1 MRVLVVSHAH
11 PSLSLGGAEVAS
23 YNLHKGLRACEG
35 VDTHYLARVGAPTP
49 RHGGTAL
56 MSMRQLGG
64 EFLYYAEDYDHFLI
78 SNRATDE
85 IERDFVRVL
94 RDLKPDVVH
103 FHHFIGL
110 GLECLFAARDAL
122 PDATIVVTFHEYLSI
137 CHHHGQM
144 VKTGAFKLCYRAS
157 PVECN
162 GCFPDISPARFLAR
176 ENFIKGILGLAD
188 HFVSPSQFLADRY
201 TDWGL
206 EPERFTVIENGLD
219 VATIAPPRTLPEP
232 VPEEPTPRRSRF
244 AYFGQLT
251 PYKGADVLIDAV
263 TRIPDS
269 VWGEDSI
276 LLVYG
281 GNLERQPQA
290 YQDKFAKLVEAAGQR
305 VRFCGAF
312 QNHEMPNLM
321 RSVDWVVMPSVWWE
335 NSPIVIQEAFF
346 HGRPILSS
354 NLGGMAEKITD
365 EVDGL
370 HFRSGSPEDL
380 VDCMVRALTEPKLW
394 DRLRAGIK
402 QPLNHVDCAARHVS
416 LYQQLIA
423 GRGMPMPEGRAAT
436 PMIA

>member
-1 MRVLVVSHAH
+1 MMRVLVVSHGH
-11 PSLSLGGAEVAS
+11 PSLSLGGAEIAS
-23 YNLHKGLRACEG
+23 YNLHKGLQACEG
-35 VDTHYLARVGAPTP
+35 TDTHYLARVGAPTP
-49 RHGGTAL
+49 RHAGTAL
-56 MSMRQLGG
+56 MSLRQRSG
-64 EFLYYAEDYDHFLI
+64 ELLYYAEEYDHFLI
-78 SNRATDE
+78 SNRSTEE

-110 GLECLFAARDAL
+110 GLECLFAVRDTL
-122 PDATIVVTFHEYLSI
+122 PETVIVVTFHEYLGI

-157 PVECN
+157 PTDCN
-162 GCFPDISPARFLAR
+162 ACFPDIAPGRFLAR
-176 ENFIKGILGLAD
+176 ETFVRGMLNLAD
-188 HFVSPSQFLADRY
+188 HFISPSRFLAERY
-201 TDWGL
+201 QDWGL
-206 EPERFTVIENGLD
+206 AADRFSVIENGID
-219 VATIAPPRTLPEP
+219 VADTAPARALPK
-232 VPEEPTPRRSRF
+232 PEARRSRF

-263 TRIPDS
+263 TRIPEE

-281 GNLERQPQA
+281 GNLERQPEA
-290 YQDKFAKLVEAAGQR
+290 YKQKFAALVESAGRR

-321 RSVDWVVMPSVWWE
+321 RSVDWVVMPSIWWE

-354 NLGGMAEKITD
+354 NIGGMAEKITD

-380 VDCMVRALTEPKLW
+380 VDCMVRALTEPTLW
-394 DRLRAGIK
+394 ERLRAGITP
-402 QPLNHVDCAARHVS
+402 PLTHVGCAEQHVA
-416 LYQQLIA
+416 LYQRLIA
-423 GRGMPMPEGRAAT
+423 QRGRPVPADQAAT
-436 PMIA
+436 PLSA

>member
-1 MRVLVVSHAH
+1 MRVLVISHGH
-11 PSLSLGGAEVAS
+11 PSFSLGGAEIAS
-23 YNLHKGLRACEG
+23 YNLHKGLRACADVE
-35 VDTHYLARVGAPTP
+35 TNYLARVGAPTP
-49 RHGGTAL
+49 RHAGTAL
-56 MSMRQLGG
+56 MSLRQLGG
-64 EFLYYAEDYDHFLI
+64 ELLYYAEDYDHFLI

-110 GLECLFAARDAL
+110 GLECLFAVRDTL
-122 PDATIVVTFHEYLSI
+122 PDAVIVVTFHEYLGI

-157 PVECN
+157 PSDCN
-162 GCFPDISPARFLAR
+162 ACFPEIAPARFLAR
-176 ENFIKGILGLAD
+176 ETFIKGLLGLAD
-188 HFVSPSQFLADRY
+188 HFISPSRFLAERY
-201 TDWGL
+201 QAWGL
-206 EPERFTVIENGLD
+206 EAERFTVIENGID
-219 VATIAPPRTLPEP
+219 VAAPAPPRPLPEP
-232 VPEEPTPRRSRF
+232 TARRGRF

-269 VWGEDSI
+269 VWGEDAV
-276 LLVYG
+276 LMVYG

-290 YQDKFAKLVEAAGQR
+290 YQDKFAALVESAGRR

-346 HGRPILSS
+346 HGRPILAS

-370 HFRSGSPEDL
+370 HFRAGSPEDL
-380 VDCMVRALTEPKLW
+380 VDCMVRALNEPDLW
-394 DRLRAGIK
+394 SRLRAGITP
-402 QPLNHVDCAARHVS
+402 PLGHLDCAASHAA
-416 LYQQLIA
+416 LYRRLIEA
-423 GRGMPMPEGRAAT
+423 RGTPMPADRTAT
-436 PMIA
+436 PLSA

>member
-11 PSLSLGGAEVAS
+11 PSLSLGGAEIAS
-23 YNLHKGLRACEG
+23 YNLHKGLQACDDVE
-35 VDTHYLARVGAPTP
+35 THYLARTGAPTP
-49 RHGGTAL
+49 RHASTAL
-56 MSMRQLGG
+56 MSLRQRGG
-64 EFLYYAEDYDHFLI
+64 ELLYYAEDYDHFLI
-78 SNRATDE
+78 SNRATEE

-110 GLECLFAARDAL
+110 GLECLFAARDTL
-122 PDATIVVTFHEYLSI
+122 PDALIVVTFHEYLSI

-144 VKTGAFKLCYRAS
+144 VKTGAFKLCHRAS
-157 PVECN
+157 PTDCN
-162 GCFPDISPARFLAR
+162 ACFPDISPARFLAR
-176 ENFIKGILGLAD
+176 ETFIKGVLGLAD
-188 HFVSPSQFLADRY
+188 HFISPSRFLADRY
-201 TDWGL
+201 MDWGL
-206 EPERFTVIENGLD
+206 AEERFSVIENGID
-219 VATIAPPRTLPEP
+219 VAAVAPPRPLPDP
-232 VPEEPTPRRSRF
+232 AARRSRF

-263 TRIPDS
+263 TRIPDA
-269 VWGEDSI
+269 VWGEDAI

-290 YQDKFAKLVEAAGQR
+290 YQDKFAKLVESAGRR

-312 QNHEMPNLM
+312 QNSEMPNLM

-370 HFRSGSPEDL
+370 HFRAGSPEDL
-380 VDCMVRALTEPKLW
+380 VDCMTRALSEPDLW
-394 DRLRAGIK
+394 SRLRGGITT
-402 QPLNHVDCAARHVS
+402 PLNHIDCAATHVA
-416 LYQQLIA
+416 LYQRLIA
-423 GRGMPMPEGRAAT
+423 KRGVPMPESRAAT

>member
-1 MRVLVVSHAH
+1 MRILVVSHGH
-11 PSLSLGGAEVAS
+11 PSFSLGGAEIAS
-23 YNLHKGLRACEG
+23 YNLHKGLQECDS

-49 RHGGTAL
+49 RHAGTAL
-56 MSMRQLGG
+56 MSLRQRGG
-64 EFLYYAEDYDHFLI
+64 ELLYYAEDYDHFLI

-110 GLECLFAARDAL
+110 GLECLFAVRDTL
-122 PDATIVVTFHEYLSI
+122 PDALIVVTFHEYLSI

-157 PVECN
+157 PSDCN
-162 GCFPDISPARFLAR
+162 ACFPEIAPSRFLAR
-176 ENFIKGILGLAD
+176 ETFIKGILNLAD
-188 HFVSPSQFLADRY
+188 HFVSPSRFLAERY
-201 TDWGL
+201 QQWGL
-206 EPERFTVIENGLD
+206 APQRFSVIENGID
-219 VATIAPPRTLPEP
+219 VAEKAPPRPLPAEANG
-232 VPEEPTPRRSRF
+232 RRSRF

-251 PYKGADVLIDAV
+251 PYKGADVLLDAV
-263 TRIPDS
+263 TRIPES
-269 VWGEDSI
+269 VWGEDSV

-281 GNLERQPQA
+281 GNLERQPEA
-290 YQDKFAKLVEAAGQR
+290 YKKKFAELVEAAGRR

-346 HGRPILSS
+346 HGRPILAS

-380 VDCMVRALTEPKLW
+380 VDCMTRALSEPGLW
-394 DRLRAGIK
+394 ERLRAGIK
-402 QPLNHVDCAARHVS
+402 TPLSHVDCAATHLA
-416 LYQQLIA
+416 LYQRLIA
-423 GRGMPMPEGRAAT
+423 ERGMPAPANRTAAS
-436 PMIA
+436 MIA

>member
-11 PSLSLGGAEVAS
+11 PSLSLGGAEIAS
-23 YNLHKGLRACEG
+23 YNLHKGLQASEG
-35 VDTHYLARVGAPTP
+35 VDAHYLARIGAPTP
-49 RHGGTAL
+49 RHAGTAL
-56 MSMRQLGG
+56 MSLRQRGG
-64 EFLYYAEDYDHFLI
+64 ELLYYAEDYDHFLL

-85 IERDFVRVL
+85 IERDFSRVL

-103 FHHFIGL
+103 FHHVIGL
-110 GLECLFAARDAL
+110 GLECLFAVRDTL

-157 PVECN
+157 PTDCN
-162 GCFPDISPARFLAR
+162 ACFPEISPARFLAR
-176 ENFIKGILGLAD
+176 ETFVKAMLGLAD
-188 HFVSPSQFLADRY
+188 HFISPSRFLAERY
-201 TDWGL
+201 QAWGL
-206 EPERFTVIENGLD
+206 DAERFSVIENGLD
-219 VATIAPPRTLPEP
+219 VGEPAPPRALPEP
-232 VPEEPTPRRSRF
+232 GARRSRF

-269 VWGEDSI
+269 VWGEDAI

-290 YQDKFAKLVEAAGQR
+290 YQDKFAELVAAAGRR

-312 QNHEMPNLM
+312 QNHELPNLM
-321 RSVDWVVMPSVWWE
+321 RSVDWVVMPSIWWE
-335 NSPIVIQEAFF
+335 NSPIVIQECFH

-354 NLGGMAEKITD
+354 NIGGMAEKITD
-365 EVDGL
+365 EINGL

-380 VDCMVRALTEPKLW
+380 VDCMTRALSEPDLW
-394 DRLRAGIK
+394 ARLRGGIAK
-402 QPLNHVDCAARHVS
+402 PLNHIDCADAHLA
-416 LYQQLIA
+416 LYRRLSA
-423 GRGMPMPEGRAAT
+423 ERGLPEPASRMAT

>member
-1 MRVLVVSHAH
+1 MKMRVLVVSHAH
-11 PSLSLGGAEVAS
+11 PSFSLGGAEIAS
-23 YNLHKGLRACEG
+23 YNLHKGLQAHEG
-35 VDTHYLARVGAPTP
+35 VDTNYLARVGAPTP
-49 RHGGTAL
+49 RHAGTAL
-56 MSMRQLGG
+56 MSLRQQGG
-64 EFLYYAEDYDHFLI
+64 ELLYYAEDYDHFLI
-78 SNRATDE
+78 SNRATEE
-85 IERDFVRVL
+85 IERDFVRAL

-110 GLECLFAARDAL
+110 GLECIFAVRDTL
-122 PDATIVVTFHEYLSI
+122 PDALIVVTFHEYLAI
-137 CHHHGQM
+137 CNHHGQM

-157 PVECN
+157 PTDCN
-162 GCFPDISPARFLAR
+162 ACFPDISPARFLAR
-176 ENFIKGILGLAD
+176 ETFIKGVLGLAD
-188 HFVSPSQFLADRY
+188 HYISPSHFLAERY
-201 TDWGL
+201 QAWGL
-206 EPERFTVIENGLD
+206 PKERFSVIENGID
-219 VATIAPPRTLPEP
+219 VPEVAPPRPLPEP
-232 VPEEPTPRRSRF
+232 TARRSRF

-263 TRIPDS
+263 TRIPDA

-290 YQDKFAKLVEAAGQR
+290 YQDKFAKLVESAGRR

-321 RSVDWVVMPSVWWE
+321 RSVDWVVMPSIWWE

-365 EVDGL
+365 EVSGL

-380 VDCMVRALTEPKLW
+380 VDCMTRALTEPDLW
-394 DRLRAGIK
+394 SRLRGGITP
-402 QPLNHVDCAARHVS
+402 PLNHVECAATHVS
-416 LYQQLIA
+416 LYQRLIA
-423 GRGMPMPEGRAAT
+423 ERGMPIPASRTAT

>member
-1 MRVLVVSHAH
+1 MRVLVISHGHPAH
-11 PSLSLGGAEVAS
+11 SLGGAEIAS
-23 YNLHKGLRACEG
+23 YNLHKGLQARED
-35 VDTHYLARVGAPTP
+35 VETHFFARTGAPTP
-49 RHGGTAL
+49 RHAGTAL
-56 MSMRQLGG
+56 MSLRQRGG
-64 EFLYYAEDYDHFLI
+64 ELLYYAEEYDHFLI

-110 GLECLFAARDAL
+110 GLECLFAVRDTL
-122 PDATIVVTFHEYLSI
+122 PDALIVVTFHEYLSI

-144 VKTGAFKLCYRAS
+144 VKTGAFKLCYKSS
-157 PVECN
+157 PTDCN
-162 GCFPDISPARFLAR
+162 ACFPDISPARFLAR
-176 ENFIKGILGLAD
+176 ETFIKGMLNLAD
-188 HFVSPSQFLADRY
+188 HFISPSQFLADRY
-201 TDWGL
+201 IDWGL
-206 EPERFTVIENGLD
+206 APERFSVIENGID
-219 VATIAPPRTLPEP
+219 VKSVAPPRPLPEAGG
-232 VPEEPTPRRSRF
+232 RRSRF
-244 AYFGQLT
+244 AFFGQLT

-269 VWGEDSI
+269 VWGEDSV

-290 YQDKFAKLVEAAGQR
+290 YKDKFAKLVENAGRR

-321 RSVDWVVMPSVWWE
+321 RSVDWVVMPSIWWE

-370 HFRSGSPEDL
+370 HFRAGSPEDL
-380 VDCMVRALTEPKLW
+380 VDCMTRALTEPKLW
-394 DRLRAGIK
+394 DRLRAGIG
-402 QPLNHVDCAARHVS
+402 PRLSHVDCAREHHD
-416 LYQQLIA
+416 LYRRLIA
-423 GRGMPMPEGRAAT
+423 QRGQPVPQRPVAE

>member
-11 PSLSLGGAEVAS
+11 PSLSLGGAEIAS
-23 YNLHKGLRACEG
+23 YNLHKGLQASEG
-35 VDTHYLARVGAPTP
+35 VDAHYLARIGAPTP
-49 RHGGTAL
+49 RHAGTAL
-56 MSMRQLGG
+56 MSLRQRGG
-64 EFLYYAEDYDHFLI
+64 ELLYYAEDYDHFLL

-85 IERDFVRVL
+85 IERDFARVL

-103 FHHFIGL
+103 FHHVIGL
-110 GLECLFAARDAL
+110 GLECLFAVRDTL

-157 PVECN
+157 PTDCN
-162 GCFPDISPARFLAR
+162 ACFPEISPARFLAR
-176 ENFIKGILGLAD
+176 ETFVKAMLGLAD
-188 HFVSPSQFLADRY
+188 HFISPSRFLAERY
-201 TDWGL
+201 QAWGL
-206 EPERFTVIENGLD
+206 DAERFSVIENGLD
-219 VATIAPPRTLPEP
+219 VGEPAPPRALPDP
-232 VPEEPTPRRSRF
+232 GARRSRF

-269 VWGEDSI
+269 VWGEDAI

-290 YQDKFAKLVEAAGQR
+290 YQDKFAELVAAAGRR

-312 QNHEMPNLM
+312 QNHELPTLM
-321 RSVDWVVMPSVWWE
+321 RSVDWVVMPSIWWE
-335 NSPIVIQEAFF
+335 NSPIVIQECFH

-354 NLGGMAEKITD
+354 NIGGMAEKIAD
-365 EVDGL
+365 EVNGL

-380 VDCMVRALTEPKLW
+380 VDCMTRALSEPDLW
-394 DRLRAGIK
+394 ARLRGGIAK
-402 QPLNHVDCAARHVS
+402 PLNHIDCADAHLA
-416 LYQQLIA
+416 LYRRLSA
-423 GRGMPMPEGRAAT
+423 ERGLPEPASRMAT

>member
-1 MRVLVVSHAH
+1 MSMRILVVSHGH
-11 PSLSLGGAEVAS
+11 PSFSLGGAEVAS
-23 YNLHKGLRACEG
+23 YNLHKGFQANSE

-49 RHGGTAL
+49 RHAGTAL
-56 MSMRQLGG
+56 MSLRQRGG
-64 EFLYYAEDYDHFLI
+64 ELLYYAEEYDHFLL

-110 GLECLFAARDAL
+110 GLECIFAVRDTL
-122 PDATIVVTFHEYLSI
+122 PDALIVVTFHEYLSI

-144 VKTGAFKLCYRAS
+144 VKTGAFKLCYRSS
-157 PVECN
+157 PSDCN
-162 GCFPDISPARFLAR
+162 ACFPDISPSRFLAR
-176 ENFIKGILGLAD
+176 ETFIKGILNLAD
-188 HFVSPSQFLADRY
+188 HFISPSRFLAERY
-201 TDWGL
+201 QQWGL
-206 EPERFTVIENGLD
+206 SAERFSVIENGID
-219 VATIAPPRTLPEP
+219 VAEVAPPRPGPEANG
-232 VPEEPTPRRSRF
+232 RRSRF

-263 TRIPDS
+263 TRIPEQ
-269 VWGEDSI
+269 VWGEDSV

-281 GNLERQPQA
+281 GNLDRQPEA
-290 YQDKFAKLVEAAGQR
+290 YKKKFTDLVEAAGRR
-305 VRFCGAF
+305 VRFCGPF

-380 VDCMVRALTEPKLW
+380 VDCMTRALSEPGLW
-394 DRLRAGIK
+394 ERLRAGIK
-402 QPLNHVDCAARHVS
+402 KPLSHVDCAEQHLA
-416 LYQQLIA
+416 LYQRLIA
-423 GRGMPMPEGRAAT
+423 ERGVTTPANRAAA

>member
-1 MRVLVVSHAH
+1 MRVLVISHGH

-23 YNLHKGLRACEG
+23 YNLHKGLQAGEG
-35 VDTHYLARVGAPTP
+35 VDSHFLARVGAPTP
-49 RHGGTAL
+49 RHAGTAL
-56 MSMRQLGG
+56 MSLRQRGG
-64 EFLYYAEDYDHFLI
+64 ELLYYAEDYDHFLI
-78 SNRATDE
+78 SNRATEE

-94 RDLKPDVVH
+94 NDLKPDVVH

-110 GLECLFAARDAL
+110 GLECLFAVRDAL
-122 PDATIVVTFHEYLSI
+122 PDALIVVTFHEYLSI

-157 PVECN
+157 PTDCN
-162 GCFPDISPARFLAR
+162 ACFPDISPARFLAR
-176 ENFIKGILGLAD
+176 ETFIKGMLGLAD
-188 HFVSPSQFLADRY
+188 HFVSPSRFLVDRY
-201 TDWGL
+201 VDWGL
-206 EPERFTVIENGLD
+206 AEERFSVIENGID
-219 VATIAPPRTLPEP
+219 VAGAAPPRPLPEGKG
-232 VPEEPTPRRSRF
+232 RRSRF

-263 TRIPDS
+263 TRIPEK

-290 YQDKFAKLVEAAGQR
+290 YQDKFARLVEAAGRR

-312 QNHEMPNLM
+312 QNREMPNLM
-321 RSVDWVVMPSVWWE
+321 RSVDWMVMPSVWWE

-346 HGRPILSS
+346 HGRPILAS

-370 HFRSGSPEDL
+370 HFRPGSPEDL
-380 VDCMVRALTEPKLW
+380 VDCMTRALTEPDLW
-394 DRLRAGIK
+394 DRLRGGIRRPISHVECAGTHLDLYRRLLTERSK
-402 QPLNHVDCAARHVS
+402 PAAMR
-416 LYQQLIA
+416 QDQ
-423 GRGMPMPEGRAAT
+423 AA
-436 PMIA
+436 MIA

>member
-1 MRVLVVSHAH
+1 MKMRVLVVSHAH
-11 PSLSLGGAEVAS
+11 PSFSLGGAEIAS
-23 YNLHKGLRACEG
+23 YNLHKGLQAHDG
-35 VDTHYLARVGAPTP
+35 VDTHFLARVGAPTP
-49 RHGGTAL
+49 RHAGTAL
-56 MSMRQLGG
+56 MSLRQQGG
-64 EFLYYAEDYDHFLI
+64 ELLYYAEDYDHFLI
-78 SNRATDE
+78 SNRATEE
-85 IERDFVRVL
+85 IERDFVRAL

-110 GLECLFAARDAL
+110 GLECIFAVRDTL
-122 PDATIVVTFHEYLSI
+122 PDALIVVTFHEYLAI
-137 CHHHGQM
+137 CNHHGQM

-157 PVECN
+157 PTDCN
-162 GCFPDISPARFLAR
+162 ACFPDISPARFLAR
-176 ENFIKGILGLAD
+176 ETFIKGVLGLVD
-188 HFVSPSQFLADRY
+188 HYISPSRFLAERY
-201 TDWGL
+201 HAWGL
-206 EPERFTVIENGLD
+206 PGERFSVIENGID
-219 VATIAPPRTLPEP
+219 VPEVAPPRPLPEP
-232 VPEEPTPRRSRF
+232 TARRSRF

-263 TRIPDS
+263 TRIPDA

-290 YQDKFAKLVEAAGQR
+290 YQDKFAKLVESAGRR

-354 NLGGMAEKITD
+354 NLGGMAEKIID
-365 EVDGL
+365 EVNGL

-380 VDCMVRALTEPKLW
+380 VDCMTRALSEPDLW
-394 DRLRAGIK
+394 SRLRGGITP
-402 QPLNHVDCAARHVS
+402 PLNHVECAATHVS
-416 LYQQLIA
+416 LYQRLIA
-423 GRGMPMPEGRAAT
+423 ERGMPVPASRTAT

>member
-1 MRVLVVSHAH
+1 MKMRVLVVSHAH
-11 PSLSLGGAEVAS
+11 PSFSLGGAEIAS
-23 YNLHKGLRACEG
+23 YNLHKGLQAHEG

-49 RHGGTAL
+49 RHAGTAL
-56 MSMRQLGG
+56 MSLRQQGG
-64 EFLYYAEDYDHFLI
+64 ELLYYAEDYDHFLI
-78 SNRATDE
+78 SNRATEE
-85 IERDFVRVL
+85 IERDFVRAL

-110 GLECLFAARDAL
+110 GLECIFAVRDTL
-122 PDATIVVTFHEYLSI
+122 PDALIVVTFHEYLSI

-157 PVECN
+157 PTDCN
-162 GCFPDISPARFLAR
+162 ACFPDISPARFLAR
-176 ENFIKGILGLAD
+176 ETFIKGVLGLAD
-188 HFVSPSQFLADRY
+188 HYISPSRFLAKRY
-201 TDWGL
+201 QDWGL
-206 EPERFTVIENGLD
+206 PEERFSVIENGID
-219 VATIAPPRTLPEP
+219 VPEVAPPRPLPEP
-232 VPEEPTPRRSRF
+232 TARRSRF

-263 TRIPDS
+263 TRIPDA

-290 YQDKFAKLVEAAGQR
+290 YQDKFAKLVESAGRR

-365 EVDGL
+365 EVSGL

-380 VDCMVRALTEPKLW
+380 VDCMTRALSEPDLW
-394 DRLRAGIK
+394 SRLRGGITP
-402 QPLNHVDCAARHVS
+402 PLNHVECAATHVS
-416 LYQQLIA
+416 LYQRLIA
-423 GRGMPMPEGRAAT
+423 ERGMPMPASRTAT

>member
-11 PSLSLGGAEVAS
+11 PSFSLGGAEIAS
-23 YNLHKGLRACEG
+23 YNLHKGLQAHEG
-35 VDTHYLARVGAPTP
+35 VDTNYLARVGAPTP
-49 RHGGTAL
+49 RHAGTAL
-56 MSMRQLGG
+56 MSLRQQGG
-64 EFLYYAEDYDHFLI
+64 ELLYYAEDYDHFLI
-78 SNRATDE
+78 SNRATEE
-85 IERDFVRVL
+85 IERDFIRAL

-110 GLECLFAARDAL
+110 GLECIFAVRDTL
-122 PDATIVVTFHEYLSI
+122 PDALIVVTFHEYLAI
-137 CHHHGQM
+137 CNHHGQM

-157 PVECN
+157 PTDCN
-162 GCFPDISPARFLAR
+162 ACFPEISPARFLAR
-176 ENFIKGILGLAD
+176 ETFIKGVLSLAD
-188 HFVSPSQFLADRY
+188 HYVSPSRFLAERY
-201 TDWGL
+201 QDWGL
-206 EPERFTVIENGLD
+206 PKERFSVIENGID
-219 VATIAPPRTLPEP
+219 VPEVAPPRSLPEP
-232 VPEEPTPRRSRF
+232 TARRSRF

-263 TRIPDS
+263 TRIPDA

-290 YQDKFAKLVEAAGQR
+290 YQDKFAKLVESAGRR

-365 EVDGL
+365 EVNGL

-380 VDCMVRALTEPKLW
+380 VDCMTRALTEPGLW
-394 DRLRAGIK
+394 SRLRSGITP
-402 QPLNHVDCAARHVS
+402 PLNHVECAATHVS
-416 LYQQLIA
+416 LYQRLIA
-423 GRGMPMPEGRAAT
+423 ERGMPMPASRTAT

>member
-11 PSLSLGGAEVAS
+11 PSLSLGGAEIAS
-23 YNLHKGLRACEG
+23 YNLHKGLQASEG
-35 VDTHYLARVGAPTP
+35 VDAHYLARIGAPTP
-49 RHGGTAL
+49 RHAGTAL
-56 MSMRQLGG
+56 MSLRQRGG
-64 EFLYYAEDYDHFLI
+64 ELLYYAEDYDHFLL

-85 IERDFVRVL
+85 IERDFARVL

-103 FHHFIGL
+103 FHHVIGL
-110 GLECLFAARDAL
+110 GLECLFAVRDTL

-157 PVECN
+157 PTDCN
-162 GCFPDISPARFLAR
+162 ACFPEISPARFLAR
-176 ENFIKGILGLAD
+176 ETFVKAMLGLAD
-188 HFVSPSQFLADRY
+188 HFISPSRFLAERY
-201 TDWGL
+201 QAWGL
-206 EPERFTVIENGLD
+206 DAERFSVIENGLD
-219 VATIAPPRTLPEP
+219 VGEPAPPRALPEP
-232 VPEEPTPRRSRF
+232 GARRSRF

-269 VWGEDSI
+269 VWGEDAI

-290 YQDKFAKLVEAAGQR
+290 YQDKFAELVAAAGRR

-312 QNHEMPNLM
+312 QNHELPTLM
-321 RSVDWVVMPSVWWE
+321 RSVDWVVMPSIWWE
-335 NSPIVIQEAFF
+335 NSPIVIQECFH

-354 NLGGMAEKITD
+354 NIGGMAEKIAD
-365 EVDGL
+365 EVNGL

-380 VDCMVRALTEPKLW
+380 VDCMTRALSEPDLW
-394 DRLRAGIK
+394 ARLRGGIAK
-402 QPLNHVDCAARHVS
+402 PLNHIDCADAHLA
-416 LYQQLIA
+416 LYRRLSA
-423 GRGMPMPEGRAAT
+423 ERGLPEPASRMAT

>member
-11 PSLSLGGAEVAS
+11 PSLSLGGAEIAS
-23 YNLHKGLRACEG
+23 YNLHKGLQASEG
-35 VDTHYLARVGAPTP
+35 VDAHYLARIGAPTP
-49 RHGGTAL
+49 RHAGTAL
-56 MSMRQLGG
+56 MSLRQRGG
-64 EFLYYAEDYDHFLI
+64 ELLYYAEDYDHFLL

-85 IERDFVRVL
+85 IERDFARVL

-103 FHHFIGL
+103 FHHVIGL
-110 GLECLFAARDAL
+110 GLECLFAVRDTL
-122 PDATIVVTFHEYLSI
+122 PDATIVVTFHEYLAI

-157 PVECN
+157 PTDCN
-162 GCFPDISPARFLAR
+162 ACFPEISPARFLAR
-176 ENFIKGILGLAD
+176 ETFVKAMLGLAD
-188 HFVSPSQFLADRY
+188 HFISPSRFLAERY
-201 TDWGL
+201 QAWGL
-206 EPERFTVIENGLD
+206 DAERFSVIENGLD
-219 VATIAPPRTLPEP
+219 VGEPAPPRALPEP
-232 VPEEPTPRRSRF
+232 GARRSRF

-269 VWGEDSI
+269 VWGEDAI

-290 YQDKFAKLVEAAGQR
+290 YQDKFAELVAAAGRR

-312 QNHEMPNLM
+312 QNHELPTLM
-321 RSVDWVVMPSVWWE
+321 RSVDWVVMPSIWWE
-335 NSPIVIQEAFF
+335 NSPIVIQECFH

-354 NLGGMAEKITD
+354 NIGGMAEKIAD
-365 EVDGL
+365 EVNGL

-380 VDCMVRALTEPKLW
+380 VDCMTRALSEPDLW
-394 DRLRAGIK
+394 ARLRGGIAK
-402 QPLNHVDCAARHVS
+402 PLNHIDCADAHLA
-416 LYQQLIA
+416 LYRRLSA
-423 GRGMPMPEGRAAT
+423 ERGLPEPASRMAT

>member
-1 MRVLVVSHAH
+1 MMRVLVVSHGH
-11 PSLSLGGAEVAS
+11 PSLSLGGAEIAS
-23 YNLHKGLRACEG
+23 YNLHKGLQASEG
-35 VDTHYLARVGAPTP
+35 VDAHYLARVGAPTP
-49 RHGGTAL
+49 RHAGTAL
-56 MSMRQLGG
+56 MSLRQRGG
-64 EFLYYAEDYDHFLI
+64 ELLYYAEEYDHFLI
-78 SNRATDE
+78 SNRNTEE

-110 GLECLFAARDAL
+110 GLECLYAVRDTL
-122 PDATIVVTFHEYLSI
+122 PDALIVVTFHEYLSI

-144 VKTGAFKLCYRAS
+144 VKTGAFKLCYRSS
-157 PVECN
+157 PTDCN
-162 GCFPDISPARFLAR
+162 ACFPEISPARFLAR
-176 ENFIKGILGLAD
+176 ETFIKGMLNLAD
-188 HFVSPSQFLADRY
+188 HFVSPSRFLAERFQ
-201 TDWGL
+201 DWGL
-206 EPERFTVIENGLD
+206 AADRFSVIENGID
-219 VATIAPPRTLPEP
+219 VPHVAPPRPLPDAKA
-232 VPEEPTPRRSRF
+232 RRSRF

-263 TRIPDS
+263 TRIPDA
-269 VWGEDSI
+269 VWGDDAI

-281 GNLERQPQA
+281 GNLERQPEA
-290 YQDKFAKLVEAAGQR
+290 YKKKFAELVESAGRR

-354 NLGGMAEKITD
+354 NIGGMAEKIVD
-365 EVDGL
+365 EVNGL

-380 VDCMVRALTEPKLW
+380 VDCMTRALSEPKLW
-394 DRLRAGIK
+394 ERLRGGITP
-402 QPLNHVDCAARHVS
+402 PLTHIGCAAEHIA
-416 LYQQLIA
+416 LYQRLIEQ
-423 GRGMPMPEGRAAT
+423 RGMPMPASRAAT

>member
-11 PSLSLGGAEVAS
+11 PSLSLGGAEIAS
-23 YNLHKGLRACEG
+23 YNLHKGLRAHEG
-35 VDTHYLARVGAPTP
+35 IDTHYLARTGAPTP
-49 RHGGTAL
+49 RHAGTAL
-56 MSMRQLGG
+56 MSLRQRGDEL
-64 EFLYYAEDYDHFLI
+64 LYYAEDYDHFLV
-78 SNRATDE
+78 SNRATDD
-85 IERDFVRVL
+85 IERDFARVL

-110 GLECLFAARDAL
+110 GLECLFAVRDTL
-122 PDATIVVTFHEYLSI
+122 PDALIVVTFHEYLSI

-157 PVECN
+157 PTDCN

-176 ENFIKGILGLAD
+176 ETFIKGMLGLAD
-188 HFVSPSQFLADRY
+188 HFISPSQFLADRFI
-201 TDWGL
+201 DWGL
-206 EPERFTVIENGLD
+206 PEERFSVIENGID
-219 VATIAPPRTLPEP
+219 VATTAPPRPLPESGS
-232 VPEEPTPRRSRF
+232 RRSRF

-269 VWGEDSI
+269 VWGDDAI

-290 YQDKFAKLVEAAGQR
+290 YQDKFAKLVESAGRR

-346 HGRPILSS
+346 HGRPILAS

-380 VDCMVRALTEPKLW
+380 VDCMVRALTEPELW
-394 DRLRAGIK
+394 NRLRGGIK
-402 QPLNHVDCAARHVS
+402 PRLNHVDCAATHVE
-416 LYQQLIA
+416 LYQRLIA
-423 GRGMPMPEGRAAT
+423 GRGMPMPESRAAA

>member
-11 PSLSLGGAEVAS
+11 PSLSLGGAEIAS
-23 YNLHKGLRACEG
+23 YNLHKGLQASEG
-35 VDTHYLARVGAPTP
+35 VDAHYLARIGAPTP
-49 RHGGTAL
+49 RHAGTAL
-56 MSMRQLGG
+56 MSLRQAGG
-64 EFLYYAEDYDHFLI
+64 ELLYYAEDYDHFML

-85 IERDFVRVL
+85 IERDFCRVL

-103 FHHFIGL
+103 FHHVIGL
-110 GLECLFAARDAL
+110 GLECLFAVRDTL

-157 PVECN
+157 PTDCN
-162 GCFPDISPARFLAR
+162 ACFPEISPARFLAR
-176 ENFIKGILGLAD
+176 ETFVKAMLGLAD
-188 HFVSPSQFLADRY
+188 HFISPSRFLAERY
-201 TDWGL
+201 QAWGL
-206 EPERFTVIENGLD
+206 DAERFSVIENGLD
-219 VATIAPPRTLPEP
+219 AAEPAPPRSLPEP
-232 VPEEPTPRRSRF
+232 NARRSRF

-269 VWGEDSI
+269 VWGEDAI

-281 GNLERQPQA
+281 GNLERQPQG
-290 YQDKFAKLVEAAGQR
+290 YQDKFAELVEAAGRR

-312 QNHEMPNLM
+312 QNHELPNLM
-321 RSVDWVVMPSVWWE
+321 RSVDWVVMPSIWWE
-335 NSPIVIQEAFF
+335 NSPIVIQECFH

-354 NLGGMAEKITD
+354 NIGGMAEKIAD
-365 EVDGL
+365 EVNGL

-380 VDCMVRALTEPKLW
+380 VDCMSRALSEPDLW
-394 DRLRAGIK
+394 ARLRVGIAK
-402 QPLNHVDCAARHVS
+402 PLNHIDCADAHLA
-416 LYQQLIA
+416 LYRRLI
-423 GRGMPMPEGRAAT
+423 GERGMPVPESRMAT

>member
-1 MRVLVVSHAH
+1 MRVLVISHGH

-23 YNLHKGLRACEG
+23 YNLHKGLQACG
-35 VDTHYLARVGAPTP
+35 DVDTHFLARVGAPTQ
-49 RHGGTAL
+49 RHAGTAL
-56 MSMRQLGG
+56 MSLRQRAG
-64 EFLYYAEDYDHFLI
+64 ELLYYAEDYDHFLI
-78 SNRATDE
+78 SNRATE
-85 IERDFVRVL
+85 ELERDFLRVL
-94 RDLKPDVVH
+94 QDLKPDVVH

-110 GLECLFAARDAL
+110 GLECLFTVRDTL
-122 PDATIVVTFHEYLSI
+122 PDALIVVTFHEYLSI

-157 PVECN
+157 PTDCN

-176 ENFIKGILGLAD
+176 ETFVRGMLDQAD
-188 HFVSPSQFLADRY
+188 HFISPSHFLTERY
-201 TDWGL
+201 VDWGL
-206 EPERFTVIENGLD
+206 DAERFSMIENGID
-219 VATIAPPRTLPEP
+219 VAEAAPPRPLPDAKA
-232 VPEEPTPRRSRF
+232 RRSRF

-290 YQDKFAKLVEAAGQR
+290 YQDKFAALVERAGRR

-346 HGRPILSS
+346 HGRPILAS

-394 DRLRAGIK
+394 DRLRDGIK
-402 QPLNHVDCAARHVS
+402 RPMSHVECAQTHLE
-416 LYQQLIA
+416 LYRRLIA
-423 GRGMPMPEGRAAT
+423 ERRQAQPAGRNAAA
-436 PMIA
+436 MSA

>member
-11 PSLSLGGAEVAS
+11 PALSLGGAEIAS
-23 YNLHKGLRACEG
+23 YNLHKGLQVSEG

-49 RHGGTAL
+49 RHAGTAL
-56 MSMRQLGG
+56 MSLRQRSG
-64 EFLYYAEDYDHFLI
+64 ELLYYAEEYDHFLL
-78 SNRATDE
+78 SNRSTEE

-103 FHHFIGL
+103 FHHIIGL
-110 GLECLFAARDAL
+110 GLECLFAVRDTL
-122 PDATIVVTFHEYLSI
+122 PETLIVVTFHEYLSI

-144 VKTGAFKLCYRAS
+144 VKTGAFKLCYRSS
-157 PVECN
+157 PTDCN
-162 GCFPDISPARFLAR
+162 ACFPEISPGRFLAR
-176 ENFIKGILGLAD
+176 ETFVRGMLNLAD
-188 HFVSPSQFLADRY
+188 HFVSPSRFLAERY
-201 TDWGL
+201 QDWGL
-206 EPERFTVIENGLD
+206 SADRFSVIENGID
-219 VATIAPPRTLPEP
+219 VATAAPPRALSSPKA
-232 VPEEPTPRRSRF
+232 RRSRF

-269 VWGEDSI
+269 VWGDDAI

-281 GNLERQPQA
+281 GNLERQPEA
-290 YQDKFAKLVEAAGQR
+290 YKEKFAKLVESAGRR

-354 NLGGMAEKITD
+354 NIGGMAEKITD

-394 DRLRAGIK
+394 DRLRSGITP
-402 QPLNHVDCAARHVS
+402 PLNHVGCAEQHLALYRRLIEERGQSVS
-416 LYQQLIA
+416 A
-423 GRGMPMPEGRAAT
+423 ERAA
-436 PMIA
+436 ASLSA

>member
-11 PSLSLGGAEVAS
+11 PSLSLGGAEIAS
-23 YNLHKGLRACEG
+23 YNLHKGLQASEG
-35 VDTHYLARVGAPTP
+35 VDAHYLARIGAPTP
-49 RHGGTAL
+49 RHAGTAL
-56 MSMRQLGG
+56 MSLRQRGG
-64 EFLYYAEDYDHFLI
+64 ELLYYAEDYDHFLL

-85 IERDFVRVL
+85 IERDFARVL

-103 FHHFIGL
+103 FHHVIGL
-110 GLECLFAARDAL
+110 GLECLFAVRDTL

-157 PVECN
+157 PTDCN
-162 GCFPDISPARFLAR
+162 ACFPEISPARFLAR
-176 ENFIKGILGLAD
+176 ETFVKAMLGLAD
-188 HFVSPSQFLADRY
+188 HFISPSRFLAERY
-201 TDWGL
+201 QAWGL
-206 EPERFTVIENGLD
+206 DAERFSVIENGLD
-219 VATIAPPRTLPEP
+219 VGEPAPPRALPEP
-232 VPEEPTPRRSRF
+232 GARRSRF

-269 VWGEDSI
+269 VWGEDAI

-290 YQDKFAKLVEAAGQR
+290 YQDKFAELVAAAGR
-305 VRFCGAF
+305 RLRFCGAF
-312 QNHEMPNLM
+312 QNHELPTLM
-321 RSVDWVVMPSVWWE
+321 RSVDWVVMPSIWWE
-335 NSPIVIQEAFF
+335 NSPIVIQECFH

-354 NLGGMAEKITD
+354 NIGGMAEKIAD
-365 EVDGL
+365 EVNGL

-380 VDCMVRALTEPKLW
+380 VDCMTRALSEPDLW
-394 DRLRAGIK
+394 ARLRGGIAK
-402 QPLNHVDCAARHVS
+402 PLNHIDCADAHLA
-416 LYQQLIA
+416 LYRRLSA
-423 GRGMPMPEGRAAT
+423 ERGLPEPASRMAT